1 MNRQERIDL
10 ILDHFEHP
18 RFRGRLD
25 VPGTAVTGGNPGCG
39 DTVTVYMTVAEPSD
53 AVQLA
58 FEGDGCTVSQ
68 AAASMVMQMMQGR
81 TLRQIDQATAEP
93 LLEMIGPDIAAA
105 RRNCSLLAFNA
116 VKEASRQLQRRPPV
130 VETTG

>member
-18 RFRGRLD
+18 RFHGRLD
-25 VPGTAVTGGNPGCG
+25 VLGTIVTGGNPGCG
-39 DTVTVYMTVAEPSD
+39 DTVTVYMTVTEPGDS
-53 AVQLA
+53 VEIA
-58 FEGDGCTVSQ
+58 FEGEGCTVSQ

-81 TLRQIDQATAEP
+81 TLRQIDEATAEP

-116 VKEASRQLQRRPPV
+116 VKEAGRQLQQQQMTR
-130 VETTG
+130 

>member
-18 RFRGRLD
+18 RFHGRLD
-25 VPGTAVTGGNPGCG
+25 VPGTIVTGGNPGCG
-39 DTVTVYMTVAEPSD
+39 DTVTVYMTVTEPGDS
-53 AVQLA
+53 VEIA
-58 FEGDGCTVSQ
+58 FEGEGCTVSQ

-81 TLRQIDQATAEP
+81 TLRQIDEATAEP

-105 RRNCSLLAFNA
+105 RLNCSLLAFNA
-116 VKEASRQLQRRPPV
+116 VKEAGRQLQRQQMTR
-130 VETTG
+130 

>member
-18 RFRGRLD
+18 RFHGRLD

-39 DTVTVYMTVAEPSD
+39 DTVTVYMTVTEPGDS
-53 AVQLA
+53 VEIA
-58 FEGDGCTVSQ
+58 FEGEGCTVSQ

-81 TLRQIDQATAEP
+81 TLRQIDEATAEP

-116 VKEASRQLQRRPPV
+116 VKEAGRQLQQQQMTR
-130 VETTG
+130 

>member
-18 RFRGRLD
+18 RFHGRLD
-25 VPGTAVTGGNPGCG
+25 VPGTIVTGGNPGCG
-39 DTVTVYMTVAEPSD
+39 DTVTVYMTVTEPGDS
-53 AVQLA
+53 VEIA
-58 FEGDGCTVSQ
+58 FEGEGCTVSQ
-68 AAASMVMQMMQGR
+68 AAASMVMQMMHGR
-81 TLRQIDQATAEP
+81 TLRQIDEATAEP

-116 VKEASRQLQRRPPV
+116 VKEAGRQLQQQQMTR
-130 VETTG
+130 

>member
-18 RFRGRLD
+18 RFHGRLD
-25 VPGTAVTGGNPGCG
+25 VPGTIVTGGNPGCG
-39 DTVTVYMTVAEPSD
+39 DTVTVYMTVTEPGDS
-53 AVQLA
+53 VEIA
-58 FEGDGCTVSQ
+58 FEGEGCTVSQ

-81 TLRQIDQATAEP
+81 TLRQIDEATAEP

-116 VKEASRQLQRRPPV
+116 VKEAGRQLQQQQMTR
-130 VETTG
+130 

>member
-18 RFRGRLD
+18 RFHGRLD
-25 VPGTAVTGGNPGCG
+25 VPGTAVTGGNSGCG
-39 DTVTVYMTVAEPSD
+39 DTVTVYMTVTEPGDS
-53 AVQLA
+53 VEIA
-58 FEGDGCTVSQ
+58 FEGEGCTVSQ

-81 TLRQIDQATAEP
+81 TLRQIDEATAEP

-116 VKEASRQLQRRPPV
+116 VKEAGRQLQQQQMTR
-130 VETTG
+130 

>member
-18 RFRGRLD
+18 RFHGRLD

-39 DTVTVYMTVAEPSD
+39 DTVTVYMTVAESSD
-53 AVQLA
+53 SVEIA
-58 FEGDGCTVSQ
+58 FEGEGCTVSQ

-81 TLRQIDQATAEP
+81 TLRQIDEATAEP

-105 RRNCSLLAFNA
+105 RLNCSLLAFNA
-116 VKEASRQLQRRPPV
+116 VKEAGRQLQRQQMTR
-130 VETTG
+130 

>member
-18 RFRGRLD
+18 RFHGRLD

-39 DTVTVYMTVAEPSD
+39 DTVTVYMTVTEPGDS
-53 AVQLA
+53 VEIA
-58 FEGDGCTVSQ
+58 FEGEGCTVSQ

-81 TLRQIDQATAEP
+81 TLGFVGGLALSAFALIGATSGGLYNVVYAVFGLWA
-93 LLEMIGPDIAAA
+93 LLT
-105 RRNCSLLAFNA
+105 
-116 VKEASRQLQRRPPV
+116 ASDRFR
-130 VETTG
+130 